1 MKEGK
6 EF

>member
-6 EF
+6 

>member
-6 EF
+6 T

>member
-6 EF
+6 QV

>member
-6 EF
+6 Y

>member
-6 EF
+6 EK